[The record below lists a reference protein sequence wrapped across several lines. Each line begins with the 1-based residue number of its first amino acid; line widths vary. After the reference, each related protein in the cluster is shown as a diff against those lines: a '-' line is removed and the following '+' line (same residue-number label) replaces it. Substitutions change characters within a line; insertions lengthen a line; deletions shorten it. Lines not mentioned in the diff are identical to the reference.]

1 MLDSLD
7 SAAVATLEK
16 PSITTPGGIDWTSK
30 LLLVVVLLLLSF
42 AANAQKTARQAPMV
56 LINVSGAEF
65 SEGVWPG
72 ENGTHYF
79 FPDENYFDKWQARG
93 IRAIRFPMRW
103 ERLQRKLGGEL
114 DETYAT
120 LIDKMLIQAE
130 RRGIKVTLD
139 VHNFGRYENEVLGS
153 KHVPIK
159 AYRDLLHRVSLR
171 WRDFRALYA
180 YDIMNEPHDEADEYW
195 PKAAQ
200 AGIFA
205 IRAND
210 WHRPIIIEGRS
221 WSSATRWPQ
230 HNDAL
235 LDLKDPSNNL
245 IYSAHLYFDEDAS
258 GRYQK
263 VLGQRFD
270 PDIAVKRVRP
280 FVEWLEKNGKRGQ
293 IGEAGFPADDPR
305 WAQAM
310 DRLLAYLQEKCVP
323 LAYWSAGSAWG
334 DYSLSIEPVNGRDR
348 PQWPVLAKYLVAPHC
363 TVTRR

>member
-7 SAAVATLEK
+7 SAAATPDGLSK
-16 PSITTPGGIDWTSK
+16 TALNGIDWTGK
-30 LLLVVVLLLLSF
+30 LLLVVVLFVLSCG
-42 AANAQKTARQAPMV
+42 AYAQKAARHAPMV

-79 FPDENYFDKWQARG
+79 FPDENYFAKWQAKG

-103 ERLQRKLGGEL
+103 ERLQGTLGAEL
-114 DETYAT
+114 DETYAS

-130 RRGIKVTLD
+130 RHGIKVILD
-139 VHNFGRYENEVLGS
+139 VHNFGRYKNEVLGTRS
-153 KHVPIK
+153 VPIP
-159 AYRDLLHRVSLR
+159 AYRDLLQRVSAR

-180 YDIMNEPHDEADEYW
+180 YDIMNEPHDEADEHW
-195 PKAAQ
+195 PRAAQ

-205 IRAND
+205 IRTND

-245 IYSAHLYFDEDAS
+245 IFSAHLYFDEDAS

-263 VLGQRFD
+263 TLGQHFD
-270 PDIAVKRVRP
+270 PDIAVKRVQP
-280 FVEWLEKNGKRGQ
+280 FVQWLEKNGKRGQ
-293 IGEAGFPADDPR
+293 IGEAGFPAGDPR
-305 WAQAM
+305 WNQAM

-334 DYSLSIEPVNGRDR
+334 DYSLSVEPVDGRDR
-348 PQWPVLAKYLVAPHC
+348 PQWPVLAKYLVATHC
-363 TVTRR
+363 PTTRR